1 MCLLWRTGLGGAA
14 GLPLLRERRRPLPF
28 VFKRG
33 FPPKSKAAQMACKE
47 VETWRRFRQEYQRKI
62 QPNVRTWPGNGLENW
77 LYCLPQR
84 SGWTTADTGK
94 GAILRLPI
102 RPAAEGLYW
111 QGIRQA
117 HRDRLCREKA
127 EKDGSLCCDHY
138 LLAVPLPMRQGDHCR
153 SA

>member
-1 MCLLWRTGLGGAA
+1 
-14 GLPLLRERRRPLPF
+14 
-28 VFKRG
+28 
-33 FPPKSKAAQMACKE
+33 MAYKE
-47 VETWRRFRQEYQRKI
+47 VETWETVPPGI
-62 QPNVRTWPGNGLENW
+62 PNEKYSQMSGTWPGSALKTGCIVSHRETDGQW
-77 LYCLPQR
+77 QHCLALPVRLRQHGGGFR
-84 SGWTTADTGK
+84 TTADTRK

-102 RPAAEGLYW
+102 RPAAEGLYR

-138 LLAVPLPMRQGDHCR
+138 LLAVPLRMRQGDHCR